1 MKTRNNRLSGKRIG
15 GQGLLAGLFVCL
27 LLGPS
32 AFAKGDANSTCKAS
46 FVKGQVEVGATADGP
61 FKKLKRNRKVMAGSF
76 VKTHA
81 NARVELKFKNGSVLR
96 IGPSSM
102 MRLAGAN
109 INSESSEVQVDATLI
124 GGKAWANVA
133 KMVGSE
139 SSFEVKT
146 ENAVAGVR
154 GTVFRVD
161 LDKDKAT
168 VVKVYNGAVAVS
180 NSPFFSDKPS
190 GSKSLA
196 PIDPKRQQIA
206 SPFQEISKKEWEQV
220 VQRMM
225 VVKVGGN
232 GDMSQAMAFS
242 QKDDK
247 MQDPDWVNWNLACDS
262 GNCDAY

>member
-1 MKTRNNRLSGKRIG
+1 MIATRNGYRANGIG
-15 GQGLLAGLFVCL
+15 GHGLLAGLAVCL
-27 LLGPS
+27 LLGTS
-32 AFAKGDANSTCKAS
+32 AFAKGGAEPNCKAS
-46 FVKGQVEVGATADGP
+46 FVKGQVEVGATAEGP
-61 FKKLKRNRKVMAGSF
+61 FKKLKRNKKVMPGSF

-96 IGPSSM
+96 IGPSSLM
-102 MRLAGAN
+102 KLAGAN
-109 INSESSEVQVDATLI
+109 ITSQSSEVQVDATLI

-161 LDKDKAT
+161 LGKDKAT

-190 GSKSLA
+190 GTKSLS

-232 GDMSQAMAFS
+232 GDMSQAVAFS

-247 MQDPDWVNWNLACDS
+247 VQDPDWVNWNLACDS
-262 GNCDAY
+262 GDCDAY